1 MTTENQ
7 FIRDFIVGLREDIK
21 GIRADIKEII
31 LSINSHKI
39 ELENK
44 ATQEDLFRIE
54 NEINK
59 KIDKK
64 IFYNVS
70 ITLLVLILIIAI
82 NTDTAN
88 EIIKFIIN
96 RGKIWL

>member
-44 ATQEDLFRIE
+44 ATQEDLISIE
-54 NEINK
+54 KKLENKADKKLVFKIAFVLLCLILCVAVATNSTNEI
-59 KIDKK
+59 
-64 IFYNVS
+64 
-70 ITLLVLILIIAI
+70 
-82 NTDTAN
+82 AN
-88 EIIKFIIN
+88 FII
-96 RGKIWL
+96 RKG

>member
-44 ATQEDLFRIE
+44 ATQEDLLRIDSKL
-54 NEINK
+54 NK
-59 KIDKK
+59 KADKK
-64 IFYNVS
+64 MLYN
-70 ITLLVLILIIAI
+70 IALGLLALILIIAV
-82 NTDTAN
+82 NTNTVN
-88 EIIKFIIN
+88 EIANFIIKK
-96 RGKIWL
+96 G